1 MHVNLLPSSFVW
13 QRLLRKRLRQW
24 AFALAFLFFVL
35 IASNVPLIVQWWVDL
50 QEYQS
55 MQLAAEPARKLQDD
69 RIEITKATLSLK
81 HKIEN
86 LQAITARDR
95 GTSLLGLIANSV
107 NATDKTVQIQQLHV
121 SIETKS
127 TEMQSAN
134 PTLISNASP
143 ARQNLMTSTPVPDH
157 QVCLKLKGIAVE
169 SESIS
174 KFVDSIQRSGVFPKV
189 ELHSMQ
195 EQMLLDRSI
204 QDFELECFGNE

>member
-13 QRLLRKRLRQW
+13 QQLLRKRLRQW

-134 PTLISNASP
+134 PTQISNASP

>member
-13 QRLLRKRLRQW
+13 QQLLRKRLRQW

-107 NATDKTVQIQQLHV
+107 NATDKTVQIQQLNV

-195 EQMLLDRSI
+195 ERMLLDRSI
-204 QDFELECFGNE
+204 QDYELECFGNE

>member
-35 IASNVPLIVQWWVDL
+35 IASNVPLIVQWLVDL

>member
-13 QRLLRKRLRQW
+13 QQLLRKRLRQW

-107 NATDKTVQIQQLHV
+107 NATDKTVQIQQLNV

-195 EQMLLDRSI
+195 ERMLLDRSI

>member
-13 QRLLRKRLRQW
+13 QQLLRKRLRQW

>member
-107 NATDKTVQIQQLHV
+107 KATDKTVQIQQLHV

>member
-13 QRLLRKRLRQW
+13 QQLLRKRLRQW

-69 RIEITKATLSLK
+69 RIEITKATLGLK
-81 HKIEN
+81 HKIES

-195 EQMLLDRSI
+195 ERMLLDRSI

>member
-13 QRLLRKRLRQW
+13 QQLLRKRLRQW

-143 ARQNLMTSTPVPDH
+143 ARQNLMASTPVPDH

-195 EQMLLDRSI
+195 ERMLLDRSI

>member
-13 QRLLRKRLRQW
+13 QQLLRKRLRQW

-107 NATDKTVQIQQLHV
+107 KATDKTVQIQQLHV

-195 EQMLLDRSI
+195 ERMLLDRSI

>member
-13 QRLLRKRLRQW
+13 QQLLRKRLRQW

-69 RIEITKATLSLK
+69 RIEITKATLGLK
-81 HKIEN
+81 HKIES
-86 LQAITARDR
+86 LEAITARDR

-107 NATDKTVQIQQLHV
+107 KATDKTVQIQQLHV

-134 PTLISNASP
+134 PTQISNASP
-143 ARQNLMTSTPVPDH
+143 ARQNLMASTPVPDH
-157 QVCLKLKGIAVE
+157 QVCLTLKGIAVE

-195 EQMLLDRSI
+195 ERMLLDRSI

>member
-13 QRLLRKRLRQW
+13 QQLLRKRLRQW

-35 IASNVPLIVQWWVDL
+35 IASNVPLIVQWLVDL

-107 NATDKTVQIQQLHV
+107 KATDKTVQIQQLHV

-195 EQMLLDRSI
+195 ERMLLDRSI